1 MLNYKNNN
9 TDMINPINK
18 VVNKL
23 GIDKV
28 LHFLCGAVIAFVF
41 NIIIIVQK
49 AAMTTAEYFIT
60 TIIGVIA
67 AIVIGLVKEFIDTKF
82 DIKDFLVTAFGGVFA
97 YMIFVLAILIQI
109 LFK

>member
-9 TDMINPINK
+9 TDIINPINK

-41 NIIIIVQK
+41 NIIIIVQE
-49 AAMTTAEYFIT
+49 AAMTTTKYFIT

>member
-1 MLNYKNNN
+1 
-9 TDMINPINK
+9 MINPINK

-41 NIIIIVQK
+41 NIIIIVQE
-49 AAMTTAEYFIT
+49 AAMTTAKYFIT

-67 AIVIGLVKEFIDTKF
+67 TIVIGLVKEFINTKF

>member
-1 MLNYKNNN
+1 
-9 TDMINPINK
+9 MINPINK

-41 NIIIIVQK
+41 NIIIIIVQE
-49 AAMTTAEYFIT
+49 AAMTTAKYFIT

-82 DIKDFLVTAFGGVFA
+82 DIKDFLVTAFGGVFT

>member
-1 MLNYKNNN
+1 
-9 TDMINPINK
+9 MINAINK

-41 NIIIIVQK
+41 NIIIVQE
-49 AAMTTAEYFIT
+49 AAMTTAKYFIT

>member
-1 MLNYKNNN
+1 
-9 TDMINPINK
+9 MINPINK

-28 LHFLCGAVIAFVF
+28 LHFLCGAVIAFAF
-41 NIIIIVQK
+41 NIIIIVQE
-49 AAMTTAEYFIT
+49 AAMTTAKYFIT

-82 DIKDFLVTAFGGVFA
+82 DIKDFLVTAFGGVFT

>member
-41 NIIIIVQK
+41 NIIIIVQE
-49 AAMTTAEYFIT
+49 AAMTTAKYFYYYYYWSYCRYCYW
-60 TIIGVIA
+60 
-67 AIVIGLVKEFIDTKF
+67 FS
-82 DIKDFLVTAFGGVFA
+82 
-97 YMIFVLAILIQI
+97 
-109 LFK
+109 

>member
-1 MLNYKNNN
+1 
-9 TDMINPINK
+9 MINPIFN
-18 VVNKL
+18 VVIIL

-28 LHFLCGAVIAFVF
+28 QNFLCGAVIAFVF
-41 NIIIIVQK
+41 NIIIIVQE
-49 AAMTTAEYFIT
+49 AAMTTAKYFIT